1 MTNDPTDSPAAP
13 TSTGS
18 AGWRRSEVVIDLLR
32 LHRELTAL
40 PTLSPNMHT
49 NALFNELVT
58 VATHPADCEIAQQV
72 LADPAIRRII
82 PGLRSLCSA
91 GELEL
96 ERAWARRIITSHDP
110 QRELREFPYFTN
122 YEQLTRLEHHAVLG
136 VTGRALPRM
145 LFVGA
150 GPLPLT
156 SVLLATQHGHTEI
169 DNIDI
174 DSEATRL
181 AERLTG
187 ALQIDS
193 LRFRR
198 ADVLACTD
206 VADYDMVYVAAMVG
220 PHPDDKSRVIK
231 HLSQQM
237 RPGALL
243 LARSAHSLR
252 TLLYPPLT
260 LRDLAGF
267 RPLVVLNPHTE
278 VVNSLVIAQKPP
290 EPRPASQ
297 HSDAEEPETPHRTG
311 SCPPPPSDCY
321 PLGG

>member
-1 MTNDPTDSPAAP
+1 MTNDPIDSPPASP
-13 TSTGS
+13 TTGP
-18 AGWRRSEVVIDLLR
+18 ARWRRSDVVIDLLR
-32 LHRELTAL
+32 LHQELTAL
-40 PTLSPNMHT
+40 PTLSPNPHT
-49 NALFNELVT
+49 NALFTELVT
-58 VATHPADCEIAQQV
+58 VATHPADSDITQQV
-72 LADPAIRRII
+72 LADPAIRRIT

-91 GELEL
+91 GEIEL
-96 ERAWARRIITSHDP
+96 ERAWARRIITSRDP

-136 VTGRALPRM
+136 VTERALPRM

-156 SVLLATQHGHTEI
+156 SLLLTTQHGHTEI

-174 DSEATRL
+174 DPEATQL
-181 AERLTG
+181 AQQLTG

-198 ADVLACTD
+198 ADVLTCTD
-206 VADYDMVYVAAMVG
+206 VAGYDLVYVAAMVG
-220 PHPDDKSRVIK
+220 PNPDDKSRVIK
-231 HLSQQM
+231 HLAQQM

-260 LRDLAGF
+260 LRDLTGF
-267 RPLVVLNPHTE
+267 RPLVVLYPHTD
-278 VVNSLVIAQKPP
+278 VINSLFIAQKPP
-290 EPRPASQ
+290 QPRPS
-297 HSDAEEPETPHRTG
+297 S
-311 SCPPPPSDCY
+311 PPDVTQAP
-321 PLGG
+321 